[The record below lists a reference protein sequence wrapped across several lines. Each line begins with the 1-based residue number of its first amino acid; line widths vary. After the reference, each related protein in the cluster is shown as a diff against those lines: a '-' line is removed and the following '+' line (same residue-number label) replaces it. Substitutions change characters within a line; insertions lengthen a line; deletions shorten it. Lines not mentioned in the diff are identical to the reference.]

1 MVPAALGCRAPCSSV
16 PPVVGFPS
24 PESPARRRASVI
36 LVTNNMATSKSKTS
50 TSTAVIENNNG
61 ANPERERI
69 FNAFRQWGYLEGD
82 LDPLGFLRPRIAPE
96 LQLEGEYAREA
107 RAIYSSTIGVEIN
120 HIYAPERRRWIYEQ
134 MESPSQGFEVTKKH
148 QQRILDLLIRADI
161 FEQVM
166 QQRYLGSKRFS
177 LEGVTALIP
186 LVDELLDTG
195 SRLGAI
201 ELVMGMSH
209 RGRLNVIAQVAKRPP
224 DEIFA
229 GFEDVNPRSVL
240 GSGDVKY
247 HMGATG
253 EYTTRSG
260 NKVHIHLVS
269 NPSHLEA
276 VDPVTVGRTR
286 AKQDRTGEGGRE
298 KYLPLLVHGDAA
310 FAGQGILAETM
321 NYADLPGYTVGGTI
335 HVIVNNLLGFTT
347 SYLEEH
353 STRFAACIARR
364 QSIPI
369 FHVNGED
376 VDAVV
381 RVARLATEYRYLFG
395 TDVVIDLIGYRR
407 HGHSEVDDPTITQ
420 PLLYKKIKEHP
431 PLWEI
436 YADDIGATD
445 AQAQA
450 ATIKAEFES
459 AQKDAGKL
467 TKKPLM
473 RDLPKY
479 WDQYYGGLHKQEFE
493 VETGLSTEELSD
505 LTNHLTT
512 YPEGF
517 HIHPKVKKLLEQR
530 AEMGTGKRPVD
541 YGMAEALAFASLAK
555 TGIPVRLSG
564 QDSRRGTF
572 NQRHSVLIDIEN
584 ENEYVPLENIAPGQA
599 PCGIHNST
607 LSEPGVLGFEY
618 GYSRDYPEALVLW
631 EAQFGDFVNVA
642 QAIIDQFISAGEAK
656 WNLLSGLVL
665 LLPHGY
671 EGQGPEHSSARIER
685 FIQLAAKHNIQIT
698 QPSNAAQYFHLLRR
712 QALRHWRKPLIVFTP
727 KSMLR
732 HPDASSPI
740 EDFRRTNFQNVL
752 PDTEVGTADRILVCT
767 GKIGHELRAERK
779 KRKDT
784 STAIVFLEQLYPFPD
799 KELAAEFARHGET
812 GDIVWVQEEPAN
824 MGALF
829 NMLPRLQRIAGNR
842 HVMSVK
848 RSSSASPATGS
859 AKAHEVE
866 QKTLLTL
873 AFTTKG

>member
-1 MVPAALGCRAPCSSV
+1 
-16 PPVVGFPS
+16 
-24 PESPARRRASVI
+24 
-36 LVTNNMATSKSKTS
+36 MAQKSKS
-50 TSTAVIENNNG
+50 NNG
-61 ANPERERI
+61 GAGAAVAETSSSHAHNSEREQI

-82 LDPLGFLRPRIAPE
+82 LDPLGFLRPRPTPE
-96 LQLEGEYAREA
+96 LQSDGEYAREA

-120 HIYAPERRRWIYEQ
+120 HIYAPERRRWIYER
-134 MESPSQGFEVTKKH
+134 MESPSASEVTEES
-148 QQRILDLLIRADI
+148 QQRILDLLIRADV

-195 SRLGAI
+195 SRLGAC

-209 RGRLNVIAQVAKRPP
+209 RGRLNVIAHVAKRDPE
-224 DEIFA
+224 EIFA
-229 GFEDVNPRSVL
+229 GFEDVDPRSVL

-253 EYTTRSG
+253 EYITYSG
-260 NKVHIHLVS
+260 NKVHVHLVS

-286 AKQDRTGEGGRE
+286 AKQDRAGEGGRE
-298 KYLPLLVHGDAA
+298 EYLPLLIHGDAA

-321 NYADLPGYTVGGTI
+321 NYADLPSYTVGGTI

-381 RVARLATEYRYLFG
+381 RVARLAVEYRYEFG

-407 HGHSEVDDPTITQ
+407 HGHSEVDDPTVTQ
-420 PLLYKKIKEHP
+420 PLLYRRIKDHP

-445 AQAQA
+445 AAAQA
-450 ATIKAEFES
+450 AAIKAEFES
-459 AQKDAGKL
+459 AQKDAGKI

-473 RDLPKY
+473 RSLPTY
-479 WDQYYGGLHKQEFE
+479 WDRYYGGLYKPEYE
-493 VETGLSTEELSD
+493 VETGLSNAELAELSAR
-505 LTNHLTT
+505 LTT
-512 YPEGF
+512 FPEGF

-530 AEMGTGKRPVD
+530 AEMGAAKRPVD

-555 TGIPVRLSG
+555 AGIPVRLSG

-572 NQRHSVLIDIEN
+572 NQRHSVLVDIEN
-584 ENEYVPLENIAPGQA
+584 ENEYVPLENISEGQA
-599 PCGIHNST
+599 RCGVHNST
-607 LSEPGVLGFEY
+607 LSEQGVLGFEY

-656 WNLLSGLVL
+656 WGLLSGLVL

-685 FIQLAAKHNIQIT
+685 FLQLAAKHNIQIA

-712 QALRHWRKPLIVFTP
+712 QALRHWRKPLVVFTP

-740 EDFRRTNFQNVL
+740 EDFSRKNFLNVI
-752 PDTEVGTADRILVCT
+752 PDAEVAEADRILVCT

-784 STAIVFLEQLYPFPD
+784 TTAIVFVEQLYPFPE
-799 KELAAEFARHGET
+799 KELAAEFARHGDS

-829 NMLPRLQRIAGNR
+829 NMLPRLERIAGSR

-848 RSSSASPATGS
+848 RSSSPSPASGS

>member
-1 MVPAALGCRAPCSSV
+1 MPTLKTTTLENSSVKPAAAKTAPAGDALRPAPGKNGHSIPSA
-16 PPVVGFPS
+16 PVN
-24 PESPARRRASVI
+24 
-36 LVTNNMATSKSKTS
+36 L
-50 TSTAVIENNNG
+50 
-61 ANPERERI
+61 ERERV
-69 FNAFRQWGYLEGD
+69 FDAFRQWGYLEGD
-82 LDPLGFLRPRIAPE
+82 LDPLGFLRPRPHAD
-96 LQLEGEYAREA
+96 LQIDSPYAEA
-107 RAIYSSTIGVEIN
+107 ARNIYCGTIGVEIN
-120 HIYAPERRRWIYEQ
+120 HISDPERRNWIYQ
-134 MESPSQGFEVTKKH
+134 RVESDAPQEDQS
-148 QQRILDLLIRADI
+148 RILDLLIRADL
-161 FEQVM
+161 FEQVL
-166 QQRYLGSKRFS
+166 QQRYLGNKRFS
-177 LEGVTALIP
+177 LEGTTALIP
-186 LVDELLDTG
+186 LVDEMLDTAA
-195 SRLGAI
+195 RHGAQ

-209 RGRLNVIAQVAKRPP
+209 RGRLNVMAHVARRPAE
-224 DEIFA
+224 EIFA
-229 GFEDVNPRSVL
+229 GFEDVDPRSVL

-253 EYTTRSG
+253 EYATRSG
-260 NKVHIHLVS
+260 AKLHIHLVS

-276 VDPVTVGRTR
+276 VDPVTIGRTR
-286 AKQDRTGEGGRE
+286 AKQDRAGEGGRE
-298 KYLPLLVHGDAA
+298 KYLPLVVHGDAA

-321 NYADLPGYTVGGTI
+321 NYADLPGYTVGGTV

-347 SYLEEH
+347 DYHEEH

-381 RVARLATEYRYLFG
+381 RVTRMAVEYRYKFG

-420 PLLYKKIKEHP
+420 PILYRKIKEHP

-436 YADDIGATD
+436 YADDTGLPNVQSRVD
-445 AQAQA
+445 A
-450 ATIKAEFES
+450 IKAEYEA
-459 AQKDAGKL
+459 AQKKAGSV
-467 TKKPLM
+467 TQKPLM
-473 RDLPKY
+473 RDLPQY
-479 WDQYYGGLHKQEFE
+479 WDQYYGGRHKPEYE
-493 VETGLSTEELSD
+493 VETGISKEELGELSTR
-505 LTNHLTT
+505 LTT
-512 YPEGF
+512 YPANF
-517 HIHPKVKKLLEQR
+517 HIHSKVKKLLEQR
-530 AEMGTGKRPVD
+530 GEMGAGKRAVD
-541 YGMAEALAFASLAK
+541 YGMAEALAFASLVK
-555 TGIPVRLSG
+555 GGIPVRLSG

-572 NQRHSVLIDIEN
+572 NQRHSALIDIED
-584 ENEYVPLENIAPGQA
+584 ESEYVPLHSIAGGQA
-599 PCGIHNST
+599 RCEIYNST
-607 LSEPGVLGFEY
+607 LSEAGVLGFEY

-656 WNLLSGLVL
+656 WNLLSGVVL

-685 FIQLAAKHNIQIT
+685 FIQLAAKDNIQIA

-712 QALRHWRKPLIVFTP
+712 QGLRHWRKPLIVFTP

-732 HPDASSPI
+732 HPDASSSI
-740 EDFRRTNFQNVL
+740 DDFTRPNFLNVI
-752 PDTEVGTADRILVCT
+752 PDTEVGQADRILVCT
-767 GKIGHELRAERK
+767 GKIGHELQVERK

-784 STAIVFLEQLYPFPD
+784 TTAIVFLEQMYPFPEKD
-799 KELAAEFARHGET
+799 LAAEFERHGST

-829 NMLPRLQRIAGNR
+829 NMLPRLKRIAGDR
-842 HVMSVK
+842 PVMSVK

>member
-1 MVPAALGCRAPCSSV
+1 MTP
-16 PPVVGFPS
+16 
-24 PESPARRRASVI
+24 
-36 LVTNNMATSKSKTS
+36 KSKAS
-50 TSTAVIENNNG
+50 NGGAGAAVIETSNG
-61 ANPERERI
+61 SNLERERV
-69 FNAFRQWGYLEGD
+69 FQAYRQFGYLEGD
-82 LDPLGFLRPRIAPE
+82 LDPLGFLRPREAPE
-96 LQLEGEYAREA
+96 LEREGEYARAA
-107 RAIYSSTIGVEIN
+107 RSIYSSTIGVEIN
-120 HIYAPERRRWIYEQ
+120 HIYAPERRRWIFEG
-134 MESPSQGFEVTKKH
+134 MESDPPQED

-177 LEGVTALIP
+177 LEGTTALIP
-186 LVDELLDTG
+186 LIDEVLDTAVQ
-195 SRLGAI
+195 RGAV

-209 RGRLNVIAQVAKRPP
+209 RGRLNVIAHVAQRPP
-224 DEIFA
+224 QEIFA
-229 GFEDVNPRSVL
+229 GFEDVDPRSVL

-253 EYTTRSG
+253 EYKTRSG
-260 NKVHIHLVS
+260 GKVHIHLVS

-286 AKQDRTGEGGRE
+286 VKQDRTGEGGRE

-310 FAGQGILAETM
+310 FAGQGVLAETM

-335 HVIVNNLLGFTT
+335 HVVVNNLLGFTT
-347 SYLEEH
+347 SYTEEH

-381 RVARLATEYRYLFG
+381 RVARMATEYRYTFG

-420 PLLYKKIKEHP
+420 PLLYRKIKEHP
-431 PLWEI
+431 ALWEI
-436 YADDIGATD
+436 YADDIGATG

-450 ATIKAEFES
+450 AAIRAEFEA
-459 AQKDAGKL
+459 AQKQAGSIKQ
-467 TKKPLM
+467 KPLM
-473 RDLPKY
+473 RELPKY
-479 WDQYYGGLHKQEFE
+479 WNNYFGGAYRPEYE
-493 VETGLSTEELSD
+493 VETGLSPEEISALS
-505 LTNHLTT
+505 TRLTT
-512 YPEGF
+512 YPDGF

-530 AEMGTGKRPVD
+530 AEMGRGKRPVD
-541 YGMAEALAFASLAK
+541 YGMAEGLAFASLVK
-555 TGIPVRLSG
+555 NGIHVRMSG
-564 QDSRRGTF
+564 QDTRRGTF

-584 ENEYVPLENIAPGQA
+584 EDEYVPLENIVPDQA
-599 PCGIHNST
+599 RCEIYNST
-607 LSEPGVLGFEY
+607 LSEAGVLGFEY
-618 GYSRDYPEALVLW
+618 GYSRDYPESLVLW

-656 WNLLSGLVL
+656 WNLLSGVVM

-685 FIQLAAKHNIQIT
+685 FIQLAAKHNIQIA

-712 QALRHWRKPLIVFTP
+712 QALRHWRKPLVVFTP

-732 HPDASSPI
+732 HADASSPI
-740 EDFRRTNFQNVL
+740 EDFTHKNFLNVI
-752 PDTEVGTADRILVCT
+752 PDTEVGEADRILICT

-784 STAIVFLEQLYPFPD
+784 TTAIVFLEQLYPFP
-799 KELAAEFARHGET
+799 EQEVVAEFERHGKSAE
-812 GDIVWVQEEPAN
+812 IVWVQEEPAN

-829 NMLPRLQRIAGNR
+829 NMLPRLKRLAGDR
-842 HVMSVK
+842 PVLSVK
-848 RSSSASPATGS
+848 RSSGASPATGS

>member
-1 MVPAALGCRAPCSSV
+1 MP
-16 PPVVGFPS
+16 
-24 PESPARRRASVI
+24 
-36 LVTNNMATSKSKTS
+36 TSKSKT
-50 TSTAVIENNNG
+50 TGAVLESSASNNG
-61 ANPERERI
+61 SNPERERV
-69 FNAFRQWGYLEGD
+69 FNAYRQYGYLEGD
-82 LDPLGFLRPRIAPE
+82 LDPLGFLRPRPTPE
-96 LQLEGEYAREA
+96 LERDGEYAREA
-107 RAIYSSTIGVEIN
+107 RAIYSSTIGIEIN
-120 HIYAPERRRWIYEQ
+120 HLYAPERRRWVYER
-134 MESPSQGFEVTKKH
+134 MESTDFEVTEQD
-148 QQRILDLLIRADI
+148 QQRILDLLTRADV

-186 LVDELLDTG
+186 LVDEVLDTG
-195 SRLGAI
+195 ARLGAI

-209 RGRLNVIAQVAKRPP
+209 RGRLNVIAHVAKRPSE
-224 DEIFA
+224 EIFA
-229 GFEDVNPRSVL
+229 GFEDVDPRSVL

-253 EYTTRSG
+253 EYTTHSG
-260 NKVHIHLVS
+260 GKVHIHLVS

-298 KYLPLLVHGDAA
+298 KYLPLIVHGDAA

-335 HVIVNNLLGFTT
+335 HVIVNNLIGFTT
-347 SYLEEH
+347 SYVEEH

-381 RVARLATEYRYLFG
+381 RVARLATEYRYKFG

-436 YADDIGATD
+436 YADDIGVTD
-445 AQAQA
+445 AQARA
-450 ATIKAEFES
+450 DAIKAEFEA
-459 AQKDAGKL
+459 AQKKAGSIKR
-467 TKKPLM
+467 KPTM
-473 RDLPKY
+473 RDLPRY
-479 WDQYYGGLHKQEFE
+479 WDKYYGGLYKPEFE
-493 VETGLSTEELSD
+493 VETGLSPEELAE
-505 LTNHLTT
+505 LTTRLTT
-512 YPEGF
+512 YPGTF

-530 AEMGTGKRPVD
+530 AEMGAGKRLVD
-541 YGMAEALAFASLAK
+541 YGMAEALAFASLVK
-555 TGIPVRLSG
+555 GGTHVRMSG

-572 NQRHSVLIDIEN
+572 NQRHSVLVDIED
-584 ENEYVPLENIAPGQA
+584 ETEYVPLENIAPDQA
-599 PCGIHNST
+599 RCEIYNST
-607 LSEPGVLGFEY
+607 LSEAGVLGFEY
-618 GYSRDYPEALVLW
+618 GYSRDYPESLVLW

-656 WNLLSGLVL
+656 WGLLSGVAM

-685 FIQLAAKHNIQIT
+685 FIQLAAKHNIQIA

-712 QALRHWRKPLIVFTP
+712 QALRHWRKPLVVFTP

-740 EDFRRTNFQNVL
+740 ADFTHKNFLNVI
-752 PDTEVGTADRILVCT
+752 PDTEVGEAERILICT
-767 GKIGHELRAERK
+767 GKIGHELQAERK

-784 STAIVFLEQLYPFPD
+784 STAIVFLEQLYPFP
-799 KELAAEFARHGET
+799 EQEVVAEFDRHGKNA
-812 GDIVWVQEEPAN
+812 DIVWVQEEPAN
-824 MGALF
+824 MGAMF
-829 NMLPRLQRIAGNR
+829 NMLPRLKRISGDR
-842 HVMSVK
+842 PVLSVK
-848 RSSSASPATGS
+848 RSSGASPATGS

-873 AFTTKG
+873 AFTTK